1 LPPADASLR
10 LLREA
15 ERELHCQKVWPECS
29 AMSALEGNVLQNSSL
44 RGESAIIES
53 EPVEHGA
60 LLVVVTPLP
69 AFLIVEAGAGRIIP
83 FIGS

>member
-1 LPPADASLR
+1 
-10 LLREA
+10 
-15 ERELHCQKVWPECS
+15 
-29 AMSALEGNVLQNSSL
+29 MSALEGNVLQNSSL

-53 EPVEHGA
+53 EPVEHGV

-69 AFLIVEAGAGRIIP
+69 AFLTVEAGVGRIIP

>member
-1 LPPADASLR
+1 
-10 LLREA
+10 
-15 ERELHCQKVWPECS
+15 
-29 AMSALEGNVLQNSSL
+29 MSALEGNVLQNSSL

-53 EPVEHGA
+53 EPVEHGV

-69 AFLIVEAGAGRIIP
+69 AFLTVEAGAGRIIP